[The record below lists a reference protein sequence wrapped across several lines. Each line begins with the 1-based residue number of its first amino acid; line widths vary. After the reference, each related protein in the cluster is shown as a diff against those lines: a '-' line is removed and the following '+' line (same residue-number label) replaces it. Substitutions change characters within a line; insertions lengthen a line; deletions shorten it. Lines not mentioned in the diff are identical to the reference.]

1 SIEQHAIQNHFEGS
15 FVTAHNGN
23 NYAISI
29 SNKTQADI
37 FLNTKSQYLDAV
49 TNNWKEDSDI
59 GKAFTVPRFIT
70 SLLSLISGCLVTR
83 EFLQEASSKTRNNKM
98 KLIFI

>member
-1 SIEQHAIQNHFEGS
+1 MQLA
-15 FVTAHNGN
+15 
-23 NYAISI
+23 
-29 SNKTQADI
+29 SNKTKADI
-37 FLNTKSQYLDAV
+37 ILNTKSQYLDAV

>member
-1 SIEQHAIQNHFEGS
+1 MQLAYPIKH
-15 FVTAHNGN
+15 
-23 NYAISI
+23 
-29 SNKTQADI
+29 KPI